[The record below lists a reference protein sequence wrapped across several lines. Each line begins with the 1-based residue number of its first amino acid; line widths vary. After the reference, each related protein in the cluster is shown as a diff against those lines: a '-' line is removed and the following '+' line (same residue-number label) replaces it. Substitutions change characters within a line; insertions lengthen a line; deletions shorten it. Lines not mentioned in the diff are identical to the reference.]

1 MLQKKRLAAVRSW
14 SIAQRLDG
22 HNCHNP
28 QHHCRQPPP
37 ATTAMEMDALSYFDC
52 GALFASEVDDAAAA
66 ARPPPRRWLRPA
78 PAPRRADVH
87 LRELAAALDALRR
100 SHRSRGPA
108 YNRADLRAS
117 RRSPLADR
125 LAEDDGDE
133 KKPGTPG
140 TPATLR
146 SLDASADEGEEEEGD
161 GTLSLP
167 PEVVRMRSDLLFG
180 KESLP
185 RRPPG
190 RRRRRRRS
198 LTC

>member
-1 MLQKKRLAAVRSW
+1 
-14 SIAQRLDG
+14 
-22 HNCHNP
+22 
-28 QHHCRQPPP
+28 
-37 ATTAMEMDALSYFDC
+37 MEMDALSYFDC

-78 PAPRRADVH
+78 PAPRRADVRGRDLD
-87 LRELAAALDALRR
+87 LRELDAALDALRR
-100 SHRSRGPA
+100 SYRSRGPA
-108 YNRADLRAS
+108 YDRADLRAS

-133 KKPGTPG
+133 KKPGTPRTPG

-180 KESLP
+180 GETLP
-185 RRPPG
+185 CRPLG
-190 RRRRRRRS
+190 RRRRRPHGHE
-198 LTC
+198 TAWA